1 MRLRKRQRPT
11 IAGWTIPTDHPRYGD
26 GRPVFCG
33 DVVSVDH
40 EALNDWLDPGGSYP
54 DPLWQPYKS
63 DPEGFV
69 TLVHT
74 DEITVVLGEGYE
86 DQLDVSWLTWRDR

>member
-11 IAGWTIPTDHPRYGD
+11 IAGWTIPT
-26 GRPVFCG
+26 
-33 DVVSVDH
+33 
-40 EALNDWLDPGGSYP
+40 
-54 DPLWQPYKS
+54 
-63 DPEGFV
+63 
-69 TLVHT
+69 HT